1 MDMNQKMGTLERILI
16 SAEKEFLEKGYQ
28 GAGLR
33 KIASDADVTTGAFY
47 RHFKGKKELF
57 SALVDDVYTHI
68 IQMYRD
74 TLIEFFR
81 LAPEDQAVNMSQYT
95 RRAVDAMTDYIYE
108 HRSKM
113 KLILSCSEGTDYADL
128 ADVLASMDET
138 ATYDFMDERQSAGI
152 GINPVQGDLQSLLT
166 KGMFTT
172 FLGLIEKDLPRE
184 EMREC
189 SNALLDF
196 YEAGWWKIMGL

>member
-1 MDMNQKMGTLERILI
+1 MERILI
-16 SAEKEFLEKGYQ
+16 AAENEFLEKGYQ

-33 KIASDADVTTGAFY
+33 EIASDADVTTGAFY

-57 SALVDDVYTHI
+57 AALVDDVYTHI

-81 LAPEDQAVNMSQYT
+81 LSPEEQAVNMSAYT
-95 RRAVDAMTDYIYE
+95 RRAVDSMTDYIYE

-113 KLILSCSEGTDYADL
+113 RLILSCSEGTDYSDL
-128 ADVLASMDET
+128 AQVLASMDET
-138 ATYDFMDERQSAGI
+138 ATDDFVDERKEAGI
-152 GINPVQGDLQSLLT
+152 EMNPVHRELESLLT

-172 FLGLIEKDLPRE
+172 FLELIGKDLPRE

-196 YEAGWWKIMGL
+196 YEAGWWKIMGI